1 MMNTSKKIS
10 LMIIF
15 AVLYAVGVIALAPIS
30 FSIFQVRVA
39 DALLA
44 LSIILGWPAIVGI
57 SLGTIISN
65 FFGGLG
71 VIDVI
76 GGTAANFIATLLA
89 WKIGKKTVKGS
100 WVFALITEIFV
111 VTIVV
116 GTYLSYLFH
125 MPIEIGLLGVL
136 IGSII
141 AIGILG
147 YVLLTALTRL
157 KILDKL

>member
-1 MMNTSKKIS
+1 
-10 LMIIF
+10 MIIF
-15 AVLYAVGVIALAPIS
+15 AVLYTVGVIALSPIS
-30 FSIFQVRVA
+30 FNIFQVRVS

-44 LSIILGWPAIVGI
+44 LSIIFGWPAIVGI
-57 SLGTIISN
+57 GLGTIISN

-76 GGTAANFIATLLA
+76 GGTIANFIATLLA
-89 WKIGKKTVKGS
+89 WKIGKRAIKGS
-100 WVFALITEIFV
+100 WVLALIAQILV
-111 VTIVV
+111 VTLIV
-116 GTYLSYLFH
+116 GAYLSYLFH
-125 MPIEIGLLGVL
+125 MPIEIGLLGILV
-136 IGSII
+136 GSII

>member
-1 MMNTSKKIS
+1 
-10 LMIIF
+10 
-15 AVLYAVGVIALAPIS
+15 
-30 FSIFQVRVA
+30 
-39 DALLA
+39 
-44 LSIILGWPAIVGI
+44 
-57 SLGTIISN
+57 
-65 FFGGLG
+65 
-71 VIDVI
+71 
-76 GGTAANFIATLLA
+76 LA
-89 WKIGKKTVKGS
+89 WKIGKKAVKGS

-141 AIGILG
+141 AIGVLG

-157 KILDKL
+157 KILGKL

>member
-1 MMNTSKKIS
+1 M
-10 LMIIF
+10 
-15 AVLYAVGVIALAPIS
+15 
-30 FSIFQVRVA
+30 
-39 DALLA
+39 LA
-44 LSIILGWPAIVGI
+44 LIAEIL
-57 SLGTIISN
+57 
-65 FFGGLG
+65 
-71 VIDVI
+71 
-76 GGTAANFIATLLA
+76 
-89 WKIGKKTVKGS
+89 
-100 WVFALITEIFV
+100 V

-116 GTYLSYLFH
+116 GTYLSYLFN